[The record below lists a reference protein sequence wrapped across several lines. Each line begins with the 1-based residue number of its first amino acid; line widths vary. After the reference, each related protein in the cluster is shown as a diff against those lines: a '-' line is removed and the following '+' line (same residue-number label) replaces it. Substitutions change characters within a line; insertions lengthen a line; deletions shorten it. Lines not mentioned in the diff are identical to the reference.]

1 MKKLDDITDLREA
14 IATHAAALA
23 ANDGATAEAFVL
35 PSAIETHRQA
45 AAEIARIPQPRKVE
59 TLALAKIGFQYISKL
74 RFTNAD
80 AMRRVLYRWRKEAD
94 GKWLIVSVED
104 TTGKRSSWSDIPDLA
119 AAVAQARAENGNA

>member
-1 MKKLDDITDLREA
+1 MKKLDDITDLRDA

-23 ANDGATAEAFVL
+23 AGDSTAAEKFVT
-35 PSAIETHRQA
+35 PNAIETHRQA
-45 AAEIARIPQPRKVE
+45 ATEIARIPQPAKVE

-74 RFTNAD
+74 RFTNGD

-94 GKWLIVSVED
+94 GKWVIVSVED

-119 AAVAQARAENGNA
+119 AAVAQARAENANA

>member
-1 MKKLDDITDLREA
+1 MKKLDDITDLRDA

-23 ANDGATAEAFVL
+23 AGDSTTAEKFIL
-35 PSAIETHRQA
+35 PNAIETHRQA
-45 AAEIARIPQPRKVE
+45 AAEIARIPQPAKVE

-74 RFTNAD
+74 RFTNGD

-94 GKWLIVSVED
+94 GKWVIVSVED